1 MFMRER
7 FSIMAPRAPRIVL
20 ALVLCFSVI
29 VGQPRRAAAQ
39 QGAITLTV
47 TAGYDEHYR
56 TSQWFPVTVEV
67 ANDGSDVRGLIEWS
81 YPGFADRAVYRAEI
95 DLPRG
100 ARKRLTLYA
109 VSDSFARSGEVRL
122 IENGN
127 VLETQTVQLTPI
139 DPGQLMIAVVSADP
153 TLLNSL
159 AGMQFDVAGNV
170 NVLHPDVADLP
181 DDAIGLSGLDVLFLH
196 DVNTGNL
203 DPAQLDALRLW
214 VRLGGQLVIGGGINA
229 EQTLAGVAEMAP
241 VELGALRADGSL
253 DSLLRL
259 NPPQVQVGQLPAT
272 TVNEVQLRA
281 DAQALDGAG
290 LLVERRYG
298 TGKVVFAAF
307 DLNALRAW
315 QSEALFWSQIVGPQ
329 PTFDPAASYRW
340 QNDDVM
346 RNALQLPELSL
357 PSFWVLLLFLGGYI
371 LVIGPVNF
379 LVLRRIGRSDL
390 AWVTTPV
397 LVLVFLLSTYLVGVV
412 LRGTDVQVTQLA
424 IVQSFEGETRYK
436 VTAFSG
442 VFSPNRREYLIG
454 FPERSLV
461 SYGRDRSGGGTAD
474 TPIVYT
480 ESATEVRDALID
492 VSALR
497 TFASE
502 RAVDGGAAVSSTLSR
517 SARTVEGTVRNT
529 SERALEDAMLVWGN
543 SAEQLGTLQP
553 GEERRVTL
561 RNDRRNFPG
570 GMTLD
575 SEDGLF
581 DRERVL
587 RELFDGNLFGFN
599 GSGTANVWPDVG
611 MPDTQGIYVLA
622 WEAVPAVDV
631 QLGGANRSE
640 RGDTLHMIRL
650 DGS

>member
-1 MFMRER
+1 MREW
-7 FSIMAPRAPRIVL
+7 FAIMLTRAPRFVL
-20 ALVLCFSVI
+20 ALVLCFAVLAGSP
-29 VGQPRRAAAQ
+29 GHAAAQ
-39 QGAITLTV
+39 AGPITLNV
-47 TAGYDEHYR
+47 IAGYDEHYR
-56 TSQWFPVTVEV
+56 TSQWFPVIVEV
-67 ANDGSDVRGLIEWS
+67 ANDGSDVRGLLEWRF
-81 YPGFADRAVYRAEI
+81 PGLGDSAVYQEEI

-100 ARKRLTLYA
+100 ARKRLTMYV
-109 VSDSFARSGEVRL
+109 VSNSFARSGEVRL
-122 IENGN
+122 LENGN
-127 VLETQTVQLTPI
+127 VLETQIVRLTPI
-139 DPGQLMIAVVSADP
+139 DPGQLMVAVVASDP

-159 AGMQFDVAGNV
+159 AGMQFDVVGDV
-170 NVLHPDVADLP
+170 NVVHPDVADLP
-181 DDAIGLSGLDVLFLH
+181 DNAIGMSGLDILFLH

-203 DPAQLDALRLW
+203 DPAQLEALRLW
-214 VRLGGQLVIGGGINA
+214 VLLGGQLVIGGGINA
-229 EQTLAGVAEMAP
+229 EQTLAGVGDMAP
-241 VELGALRADGSL
+241 VELGALRPDVSL

-259 NPPQVQVGQLPAT
+259 NPPQGQVGQLPAT

-281 DAQALDGAG
+281 DAQVLDDAG
-290 LLVERRYG
+290 LLAERRHG
-298 TGKVVFAAF
+298 AGRVVFAAF

-315 QSEALFWSQIVGPQ
+315 QAEALFWSQIVGPL

-357 PSFWVLLLFLGGYI
+357 PSFWVLLLFLGGYV

-397 LVLVFLLSTYLVGVV
+397 LVVVFLLGTYLVGVV
-412 LRGTDVQVTQLA
+412 LRGTDAQVTQLA
-424 IVQSFEGETRYK
+424 VVQSFEGETQHK
-436 VTAFSG
+436 VTAFNG
-442 VFSPNRREYLIG
+442 IFSPNRREYLIG
-454 FPERSLV
+454 FPARSLV
-461 SYGRDRSGGGTAD
+461 SYGRDRFGSSTAD

-502 RAVDGGAAVSSTLSR
+502 STVDGGAAVSSSLSR

-529 SERALEDAMLVWGN
+529 GERVLENVVVVWGD
-543 SAEQLGTLQP
+543 SALQLGTLQP
-553 GEERRVTL
+553 GEERQVTL
-561 RNDRRNFPG
+561 RNDQRNFPG
-570 GMTLD
+570 GIALNND
-575 SEDGLF
+575 DEGLF

-587 RELFDGNLFGFN
+587 LELFDGNMFGF
-599 GSGTANVWPDVG
+599 SGPGAVNVWPDGG

-622 WEAVPAVDV
+622 WQATPTVDV
-631 QLGGANRSE
+631 QLGGTNSSE

-650 DGS
+650 DG